1 MKLNINNSIFLIKT
15 YGNQTTNN
23 KFWRAFENDV
33 TWQGCKITA
42 TYFIY
47 LSQPNIHH
55 NNSEVCFGPFHH
67 PFVGHSI

>member
-33 TWQGCKITA
+33 TW
-42 TYFIY
+42 
-47 LSQPNIHH
+47 
-55 NNSEVCFGPFHH
+55 
-67 PFVGHSI
+67 